1 MSRARKADGKTAL
14 TPDLA
19 SYAPVCDAI
28 ALLFQPYAE
37 VVLHDLA
44 TETVVHLSNPFS
56 KRELGE
62 PSLLHEI
69 DFKPTDIIIGPYE
82 KVNWDGRRIK
92 SVSAVLRSGERAI
105 GVLCI
110 NVDVSHFHAVMQTL
124 TALVAVPQSPEK
136 PASLFKED
144 WHERIN
150 EYIQSWTRER
160 GLTIAEM
167 SRRPEAAARH
177 GSCRRRRL
185 RRAQCG
191 GLYLARA
198 RPGPRDGLQLPQEG
212 SGLRRQK
219 RVTQKLPARPVRC
232 ADEAA
237 APIDG
242 TVRRAVEMRGIAAGL
257 AMDQPTRSVIPR
269 QHAR

>member
-1 MSRARKADGKTAL
+1 MSRTRETSAKTAL
-14 TPDLA
+14 SAELA

-37 VVLHDLA
+37 VVLHDLSS
-44 TETVVHLSNPFS
+44 ETVVYLSNPFS

-69 DFKPTDIIIGPYE
+69 DFKPSDIIIGPYE

-92 SVSAVLRSGERAI
+92 SVSAVLRANGKAVGI
-105 GVLCI
+105 LCI

-150 EYIQSWTRER
+150 EYILTWTRER

-167 SRRPEAAARH
+167 SRAQKQRLVMDLAGDGAFGGRNAAAYISRVL
-177 GSCRRRRL
+177 GL
-185 RRAQCG
+185 GRATVYN
-191 GLYLARA
+191 YL
-198 RPGPRDGLQLPQEG
+198 
-212 SGLRRQK
+212 K
-219 RVTQKLPARPVRC
+219 K
-232 ADEAA
+232 
-237 APIDG
+237 
-242 TVRRAVEMRGIAAGL
+242 
-257 AMDQPTRSVIPR
+257 DQ
-269 QHAR
+269 A

>member
-1 MSRARKADGKTAL
+1 MSRARTQAQKVAL
-14 TPDLA
+14 APELA

-37 VVLHDLA
+37 VVLHDLS

-69 DFKPTDIIIGPYE
+69 DFKPSDIIIGPYE

-92 SVSAVLRSGERAI
+92 SVSAVLRAGGKAVGI
-105 GVLCI
+105 LCI
-110 NVDVSHFHAVMQTL
+110 NVDVSQFHAVMQTL
-124 TALVAVPQSPEK
+124 AALVAVPHAPEK

-160 GLTIAEM
+160 GLSIAEM
-167 SRRPEAAARH
+167 SRTEKQQLVTDLAGDGAFGGRNAAAYISRVL
-177 GSCRRRRL
+177 GLGRATVYNYL
-185 RRAQCG
+185 RKT
-191 GLYLARA
+191 
-198 RPGPRDGLQLPQEG
+198 QE
-212 SGLRRQK
+212 
-219 RVTQKLPARPVRC
+219 
-232 ADEAA
+232 
-237 APIDG
+237 
-242 TVRRAVEMRGIAAGL
+242 
-257 AMDQPTRSVIPR
+257 
-269 QHAR
+269 

>member
-1 MSRARKADGKTAL
+1 MSQTREANVNATLA
-14 TPDLA
+14 PELA

-37 VVLHDLA
+37 VVLHDLS
-44 TETVVHLSNPFS
+44 TETVVYLSNPFS

-69 DFKPTDIIIGPYE
+69 DFKPSDIIIGPYE

-92 SVSAVLRSGERAI
+92 SVSAVLRLKGKAI
-105 GVLCI
+105 GILCI

-124 TALVAVPQSPEK
+124 SALVAVPQSLEK
-136 PASLFKED
+136 PAALFKGD

-167 SRRPEAAARH
+167 SRTQKQQLVADLAGDGAFGGRNAAAYISRVL
-177 GSCRRRRL
+177 GL
-185 RRAQCG
+185 GRATVYN
-191 GLYLARA
+191 YL
-198 RPGPRDGLQLPQEG
+198 
-212 SGLRRQK
+212 K
-219 RVTQKLPARPVRC
+219 K
-232 ADEAA
+232 
-237 APIDG
+237 
-242 TVRRAVEMRGIAAGL
+242 
-257 AMDQPTRSVIPR
+257 DQV
-269 QHAR
+269 

>member
-1 MSRARKADGKTAL
+1 MTQAQKAFPKT
-14 TPDLA
+14 DLA
-19 SYAPVCDAI
+19 PELAAYAPVCDAI

-37 VVLHDLA
+37 VVLHDLS

-69 DFKPTDIIIGPYE
+69 DFKPSDVIIGPYE

-92 SVSAVLRSGERAI
+92 SVSAVLRAGSKSVGI
-105 GVLCI
+105 LCI

-124 TALVAVPQSPEK
+124 TALVAVPQSAEK

-160 GLTIAEM
+160 GLSIAELT
-167 SRRPEAAARH
+167 RLQKQQLVADLAGDGAFGGRNAAAYISRIL
-177 GSCRRRRL
+177 GLGRATVYNYL
-185 RRAQCG
+185 R
-191 GLYLARA
+191 
-198 RPGPRDGLQLPQEG
+198 
-212 SGLRRQK
+212 K
-219 RVTQKLPARPVRC
+219 K
-232 ADEAA
+232 
-237 APIDG
+237 
-242 TVRRAVEMRGIAAGL
+242 
-257 AMDQPTRSVIPR
+257 DQ
-269 QHAR
+269 A

>member
-1 MSRARKADGKTAL
+1 MSRMRRSSAKATL
-14 TPDLA
+14 PPELA

-37 VVLHDLA
+37 VVLHDLS
-44 TETVVHLSNPFS
+44 TETVVYLSNPFS
-56 KRELGE
+56 KREIGE

-69 DFKPTDIIIGPYE
+69 DFKPSDIIIGPYE

-92 SVSAVLRSGERAI
+92 SVSAVLRSNGKSI
-105 GVLCI
+105 GILCI

-160 GLTIAEM
+160 GLTVAEM
-167 SRRPEAAARH
+167 SRTQKQQLVTALAGDGAFGGRNAAAYISRVL
-177 GSCRRRRL
+177 GL
-185 RRAQCG
+185 GRATVYN
-191 GLYLARA
+191 YL
-198 RPGPRDGLQLPQEG
+198 
-212 SGLRRQK
+212 K
-219 RVTQKLPARPVRC
+219 K
-232 ADEAA
+232 
-237 APIDG
+237 
-242 TVRRAVEMRGIAAGL
+242 
-257 AMDQPTRSVIPR
+257 DQ
-269 QHAR
+269 A

>member
-1 MSRARKADGKTAL
+1 MSRARTQAQKVAL
-14 TPDLA
+14 APELA

-37 VVLHDLA
+37 VVLHDLS

-69 DFKPTDIIIGPYE
+69 DFKPSDIIIGPYE

-92 SVSAVLRSGERAI
+92 SVSAVLRAGGKAVGI
-105 GVLCI
+105 LCI
-110 NVDVSHFHAVMQTL
+110 NVDVSQFNAVMQTL
-124 TALVAVPQSPEK
+124 AALVAVPHAPEK

-160 GLTIAEM
+160 GLSIAEM
-167 SRRPEAAARH
+167 SRTEKQQLVTDLAGDGAFGGRNAAAYISRVL
-177 GSCRRRRL
+177 GLGRATVYNYL
-185 RRAQCG
+185 RKT
-191 GLYLARA
+191 
-198 RPGPRDGLQLPQEG
+198 QE
-212 SGLRRQK
+212 
-219 RVTQKLPARPVRC
+219 
-232 ADEAA
+232 
-237 APIDG
+237 
-242 TVRRAVEMRGIAAGL
+242 
-257 AMDQPTRSVIPR
+257 
-269 QHAR
+269 

>member
-1 MSRARKADGKTAL
+1 MTQAQKASAKTSLA
-14 TPDLA
+14 PELA

-37 VVLHDLA
+37 VVLHDLS

-69 DFKPTDIIIGPYE
+69 DFKPSDVIIGPYE

-92 SVSAVLRSGERAI
+92 SVSAVLRAGPKSI
-105 GVLCI
+105 GILCI

-124 TALVAVPQSPEK
+124 TALVAVPQSAEK

-160 GLTIAEM
+160 RLSIAEM
-167 SRRPEAAARH
+167 TRLQKQQLVADLAGDGAFGGRNAAAYISRIL
-177 GSCRRRRL
+177 GLGRATVYNYL
-185 RRAQCG
+185 RR
-191 GLYLARA
+191 
-198 RPGPRDGLQLPQEG
+198 
-212 SGLRRQK
+212 K
-219 RVTQKLPARPVRC
+219 
-232 ADEAA
+232 
-237 APIDG
+237 
-242 TVRRAVEMRGIAAGL
+242 
-257 AMDQPTRSVIPR
+257 DQ
-269 QHAR
+269 A

>member
-1 MSRARKADGKTAL
+1 MTQTQKASQETKL
-14 TPDLA
+14 SPELA

-44 TETVVHLSNPFS
+44 TETVVYLSNPFS

-69 DFKPTDIIIGPYE
+69 DFKPSDVIIGPYE

-92 SVSAVLRSGERAI
+92 SVSAVLRAGRKSVGI
-105 GVLCI
+105 LCI

-124 TALVAVPQSPEK
+124 TALVAVPQSAEK

-160 GLTIAEM
+160 RLSIAEM
-167 SRRPEAAARH
+167 TRLQKQQLVADLAGDGAFGGRNAAAYISRIL
-177 GSCRRRRL
+177 GLGRATVYNYL
-185 RRAQCG
+185 RR
-191 GLYLARA
+191 
-198 RPGPRDGLQLPQEG
+198 
-212 SGLRRQK
+212 K
-219 RVTQKLPARPVRC
+219 
-232 ADEAA
+232 
-237 APIDG
+237 
-242 TVRRAVEMRGIAAGL
+242 
-257 AMDQPTRSVIPR
+257 DQ
-269 QHAR
+269 A